1 MENDRCMN
9 EAPNLVLF
17 MRLPAFNPSELPSY
31 ASGGLGVNS
40 YGRPPNPCPRSP
52 RSTWA
57 KGQSYASVP
66 GETGLVQNV
75 GKNRTKRLELG
86 RWKGSS
92 QREPEIRDQ
101 GFRHSRNPV
110 LADGTATKSREELDP
125 NGGSYRADF
134 GLSGQPRY
142 SVRRYL
148 ISAALPATL
157 RRGPASQGIPL
168 SLSTR

>member
-1 MENDRCMN
+1 
-9 EAPNLVLF
+9 
-17 MRLPAFNPSELPSY
+17 MRLRIWYCLCACRPSIPASY
-31 ASGGLGVNS
+31 RLTRVGDWVSIPTAA
-40 YGRPPNPCPRSP
+40 PPNPCPRSP

-157 RRGPASQGIPL
+157 RRGPASQGVPL